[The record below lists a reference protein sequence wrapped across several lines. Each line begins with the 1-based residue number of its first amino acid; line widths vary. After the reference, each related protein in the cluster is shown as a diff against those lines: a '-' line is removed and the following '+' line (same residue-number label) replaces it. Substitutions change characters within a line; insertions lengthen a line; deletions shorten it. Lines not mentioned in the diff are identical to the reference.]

1 MLDSVQGRSPEEA
14 ESSQAD
20 RAYGALVGGAIGDA
34 MGMPA
39 SFFTRDKMKKTY
51 GYIQD
56 FVEPEAQVQSY
67 HGNLQA
73 GEITDDTMESVII
86 AENLIANDGFQK
98 AAFNEAMKKWA
109 IEQNMLETTVIGPS
123 TRRYLTA
130 LINGKNPEETSGES
144 TTNGS
149 AMRVAPVGVKY
160 WNDFEGCIRAA
171 AESSLPSHGSK
182 PCVAGACA
190 VAAAVAAGVHGGYT
204 VAEVMDQAYRAAVYG
219 ETLGNDI
226 TAPMV
231 SKRILL
237 AKRIVEE
244 NKEKG
249 IEAVLDELVGVIGA
263 SMFVYES
270 VPLALGVFYAVG
282 GDAAAGIPAAINCG
296 DDADTNG
303 AICGNICGAY
313 SGAAVLPKEWKDR
326 VQKVSSLNFME
337 TAQNL
342 IGK

>member
-1 MLDSVQGRSPEEA
+1 ML
-14 ESSQAD
+14 D

-39 SFFTRDKMKKTY
+39 SFFTREKMKATY
-51 GYIQD
+51 GYIND
-56 FVEPEAQVQSY
+56 FVTPEADEQAY

-73 GEITDDTMESVII
+73 GEITDDTMESII
-86 AENLIANDGFQK
+86 ISNVLIKYGKFNK
-98 AAFNEAMKKWA
+98 EAFNEDMKEWA
-109 IEQNMLETTVIGPS
+109 IQQKMLESTVIGPS

-130 LINGKNPEETSGES
+130 LIEGRNPEQTSGES

-160 WNDFEGCIRAA
+160 WSDLTACVKAA
-171 AESSLPSHGSK
+171 AESSMPSHRSR

-204 VAEVMDQAYRAAVYG
+204 TEEIMNKAYEAAVYG
-219 ETLGNDI
+219 EKIGKDI

-244 NKEKG
+244 YKNKG
-249 IEAVLDELVGVIGA
+249 MEAILDELVGNIGA
-263 SMFVYES
+263 SMYVYES
-270 VPLALGVFYAVG
+270 VPLALGIFYAVD
-282 GDAAAGIPAAINCG
+282 GDAEKGIPAAINCG

-303 AICGNICGAY
+303 AICGNICGAF
-313 SGAAVLPKEWKDR
+313 SGAKVLPENWKSR
-326 VQKVSSLNFME
+326 VQKVSSLDFLE
-337 TAQNL
+337 TAKNL
-342 IGK
+342 IK